1 MTDEMTRVYATRP
14 DPAIARST
22 VRADLERRHLALRE
36 AIYALWEKVKAVE
49 PGSPDYWD
57 LQARIDRATT
67 AVATI
72 GAQLDC
78 LADAEE
84 KVS

>member
-1 MTDEMTRVYATRP
+1 MTDEMTRAYATRS

-22 VRADLERRHLALRE
+22 VRADLERCHLALRD
-36 AIYALWEKVKAVE
+36 AIDTLWEKVKAAE
-49 PGSPDYWD
+49 PGSPEYWG
-57 LQARIDRATT
+57 LQARIDQATT

>member
-1 MTDEMTRVYATRP
+1 VTDEMSRQYATRP
-14 DPAIARST
+14 DPATASST
-22 VRADLERRHLALRE
+22 VRADLEFRHLALRK
-36 AIYALWEKVKAVE
+36 AIDALWERVKASE
-49 PGSPDYWD
+49 PGSPEYWGF
-57 LQARIDRATT
+57 QARIDQAMA
-67 AVATI
+67 AVAAI